1 MVKVMKKVLASAL
14 LAALLVSTPVHAA
27 PGSNTQGNITINQD
41 NAQVESPP
49 ENPDLKEIVDTKEDG
64 TAAFVSIDTK
74 DKTVR
79 VPGTVTVNGV
89 EYKVTEIKAEAFKD
103 AKKATKIV
111 VSSNVTTI
119 DKKAFSKAK
128 KLKTIKFNC
137 KKSIKVKKG
146 AFKGLDTK
154 KMTIKVTKKMSKKQF
169 KKFKKALEKAGFK
182 GTIKQ

>member
-14 LAALLVSTPVHAA
+14 AAALLVSTPVHAA
-27 PGSNTQGNITINQD
+27 PSPVTGNVTTNQE
-41 NAQVESPP
+41 NAKVDVPTG
-49 ENPDLKEIVDTKEDG
+49 NPDLNENVDTKDDG

-89 EYKVTEIKAEAFKD
+89 EYKVTEIKADAFKN

-128 KLKTIKFNC
+128 KLKTIKFNN